1 MATRRYSS
9 VNAPLPATRRPWGL
23 GGAAVAL
30 LVYGG
35 MVVSGAGGTAR
46 TDSPVFKRHAVRPV
60 SRPAST
66 TAAPAVSARTVFSAA
81 GSSRRGSA
89 SWYGRDL
96 QGSPTAS
103 GEPFDMNELTAAH
116 RTLPL
121 GSYARVRNLDNG
133 RSVVVRI
140 NDRGPHARRR
150 MIDLSYAAARE
161 IRMVGS
167 GTARVEVVAVTIPT
181 SPDRL

>member
-1 MATRRYSS
+1 
-9 VNAPLPATRRPWGL
+9 
-23 GGAAVAL
+23 
-30 LVYGG
+30 
-35 MVVSGAGGTAR
+35 
-46 TDSPVFKRHAVRPV
+46 
-60 SRPAST
+60 
-66 TAAPAVSARTVFSAA
+66 
-81 GSSRRGSA
+81 
-89 SWYGRDL
+89 
-96 QGSPTAS
+96 
-103 GEPFDMNELTAAH
+103 MNELTAAH